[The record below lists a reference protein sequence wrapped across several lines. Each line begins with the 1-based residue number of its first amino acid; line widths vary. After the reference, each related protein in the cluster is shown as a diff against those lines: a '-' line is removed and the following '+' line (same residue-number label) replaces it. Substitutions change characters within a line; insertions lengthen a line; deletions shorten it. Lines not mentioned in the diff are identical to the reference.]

1 MNIISLGLLTGAALF
16 LTGCTGNLKL
26 VEDGKIHSGTY
37 DQISKTL
44 QIDINGVPY
53 KGSFVQGAAAGFGTS
68 FSGTRV
74 TTGSMVM
81 TDGSGQALL
90 TSPTGKVLRCVFG
103 SIVAWRGQG
112 QCQNNEG
119 KVYDLL
125 IGQ

>member
-1 MNIISLGLLTGAALF
+1 MKIIPLCLLTGAALF
-16 LTGCTGNLKL
+16 LAGCTGNLKL
-26 VEDGKIHSGTY
+26 VEDGKLHPGTY
-37 DQISKTL
+37 DQVSKTL
-44 QIDINGVPY
+44 QIDIDGVPY
-53 KGSFVQGAAAGFGTS
+53 KGTFVQGATAGFGTS
-68 FSGTRV
+68 FSGAKV

-103 SIVAWRGQG
+103 SVVAWRGQG
-112 QCQNNEG
+112 QCRNNEG